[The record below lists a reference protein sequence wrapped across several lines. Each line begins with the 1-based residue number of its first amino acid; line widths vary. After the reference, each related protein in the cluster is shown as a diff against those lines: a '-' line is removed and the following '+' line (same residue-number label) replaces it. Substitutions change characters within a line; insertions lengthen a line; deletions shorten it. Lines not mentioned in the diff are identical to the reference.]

1 MWSSLGLDNFF
12 LILKI
17 VKLLHESFFFLTK
30 SWICFYRKNTIKCE
44 IEFLDSGETSRF
56 QDKPLRQ
63 DPTIL
68 DIWIPD
74 KFFKNALRAREA
86 IFNMHSSYWLK
97 TEDAHRLTWEAEQN
111 WTETLSPWESESWVW
126 GWILIGVQSKCWS
139 RCSYSHPHV

>member
-1 MWSSLGLDNFF
+1 MNL
-12 LILKI
+12 
-17 VKLLHESFFFLTK
+17 VFFFLTK
-30 SWICFYRKNTIKCE
+30 SWICFYRKNAIKCE

-56 QDKPLRQ
+56 QDKSLRQ
-63 DPTIL
+63 GPTIL

-74 KFFKNALRAREA
+74 KFFKNALRDREA